1 MNYGI
6 LLLRRIFM
14 NEISEIGGDVVESS
28 PPPQPSSG
36 ISLKNAIIGG
46 LVILVVGAAIG
57 RFSLPA
63 KVVTKTEIQTVTKT
77 VVQTVVK
84 TVVQKSVTDDKN
96 KVTVITTTV
105 KPDGSKVTTTTITD
119 KSVISSESDKT
130 AQSNTNAVTNTSQDI
145 KSTTTTTYSKNN
157 WQVS

>member
-14 NEISEIGGDVVESS
+14 NDTSTIGGGESS
-28 PPPQPSSG
+28 PAPQPSSG